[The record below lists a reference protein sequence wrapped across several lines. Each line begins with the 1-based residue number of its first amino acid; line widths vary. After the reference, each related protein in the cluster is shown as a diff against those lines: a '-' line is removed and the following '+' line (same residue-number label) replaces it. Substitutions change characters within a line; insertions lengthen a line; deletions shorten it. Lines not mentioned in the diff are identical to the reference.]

1 MSRREEFKTRMK
13 EFKQYK
19 DTTGKGYWEW
29 KQSLPDNLKYTDE
42 SQYDLKGAYEAG
54 LQPELNQEDGL
65 YHLGSR
71 DPKTGRILKRNT
83 HSTYWKALEADAKI
97 GYDAYWIGND
107 TYTSRKGDTPIKAFA
122 LGGDNEEYGEEDD
135 VFAQFTKE
143 NPMQP
148 GSVAPKDLV
157 EQNRMQ
163 SLPYEQNEYQK
174 QFAKAWYIQRAKY
187 SKYDSQLGNGK
198 LGRILENI
206 NKSTYQTIPEFAE
219 TELKEY
225 MRINNIDKQL
235 SPIEIELKSEQLQNK
250 DAMGFTRPSAYAW
263 HVKPKTI
270 KTPRV
275 DYRGLGWHEGIGH
288 IVGDNS
294 TEIMD
299 SAPKIYIKNQLG
311 DKEYEKY
318 INQQNEQ
325 HASTWEF
332 RGANAEMLDD
342 NGKRYIDPNRQ
353 LTPYDIRKM
362 KEKGATI
369 PVEWRD
375 SNITESDIANFLNS
389 FAYQDKPQDTF
400 DFNISNSTNEVFFG
414 KNGGEIPSYEVGGTN
429 EDRHTSIVT
438 NTVKK
443 ALERGDIQLVQR
455 ILKRGNKEDRKF
467 YYPDNGSIQSV
478 LNIYD
483 TPLLGDALSLLDAL
497 KYSVKGD
504 WDNATLS
511 YLDAASPLALFSKS
525 KLNWKG
531 WGAKKKYIPEYEA
544 IEKEAKKNGTWLKN
558 ADGTDFTGDPREW
571 VVKRSKKFREAFGD
585 KYLEGYTGIRS
596 PYNPK
601 ELLDTYLSSR
611 ERAYTYT
618 PNKQQVKKKGDTGI
632 AKLVVPDTDTYTV
645 DALGNDWLHL
655 TDKSI
660 NPYNFTNTNQIV
672 SSVQTPVISFKNIR
686 DDGPFGMRDVAEDQF
701 VAKSTTSRKSVL
713 YNNGDFDLSNPDIF
727 KTTIPAYIGYKLYN
741 KANREEIQSYE
752 GGGETKETEEANS
765 SSAPS
770 TVDEYITQ
778 QILNVKQSALNKSRT
793 RRLPKVP
800 IKYSESEES
809 HQKRNREYVRSLEF
823 ELQQKK
829 DLLEYNKRQD
839 GLIYFGYVSDQTK
852 QLQQQIEDLQNKI
865 SIGIPRSGEILGPS
879 CAATFADNY
888 NMDFIGSEQF
898 RQNAQKYGFKQK
910 DFKDRKPG
918 DAVLVYNADANKA
931 THTMMYD
938 SDIDGVPTYNHS
950 NGGADSQSL
959 RVRGKYPFKEG
970 IVPLTYEYVGT
981 PADSIRWSNEFKIK
995 RYIDGGETDGGNI
1008 LGVGVPMWAEILAS
1022 YVPVLGTA
1030 MDIKEAIQNP
1040 SLGTIS
1046 TAALSAASDL
1056 AGASIIRGLFKTTKG
1071 IDKLRKAEKAL
1082 SKARKRHKL
1091 GKTQDYSEIIKAED
1105 EIKAIEK
1112 QFDLEYGP
1120 DLADDVMASLTKYVP
1135 IGLDFY
1141 ANTGQQLQK
1150 YGIDISGNPNHA
1162 PQTKIK
1168 RQTNKVQKQD
1178 NNSN

>member
-29 KQSLPDNLKYTDE
+29 KL
-42 SQYDLKGAYEAG
+42 
-54 LQPELNQEDGL
+54 
-65 YHLGSR
+65 
-71 DPKTGRILKRNT
+71 
-83 HSTYWKALEADAKI
+83 HSKVNSY
-97 GYDAYWIGND
+97 
-107 TYTSRKGDTPIKAFA
+107 A
-122 LGGDNEEYGEEDD
+122 LGGDNEGDGEDD
-135 VFAQFTKE
+135 DTFAQFTKE
-143 NPMQP
+143 NPIQP
-148 GSVAPKDLV
+148 GSIAPKELA
-157 EQNRMQ
+157 EQNRIQ
-163 SLPYEQNEYQK
+163 NLLYEQNEYQK
-174 QFAKAWYIQRAKY
+174 QFAKAWYTQRAKY

-198 LGRILENI
+198 LGRILETI
-206 NKSTYQTIPEFAE
+206 DKSTYQTIPEFAE

-225 MRINNIDKQL
+225 MRMNNIDKSL

-250 DAMGFTRPSAYAW
+250 DAMGFARPSAYAW

-299 SAPKIYIKNQLG
+299 SAPKIWINNQLG

-353 LTPYDIRKM
+353 LTPYDIRRM
-362 KEKGATI
+362 KEKGATM
-369 PVEWRD
+369 PVEWRN

-389 FAYQDKPQDTF
+389 FAYQDKPKDAF

-429 EDRHTSIVT
+429 EDRQTSIVT

-467 YYPDNGSIQSV
+467 YYPDNGSIQPL

-483 TPLLGDALSLLDAL
+483 TPLLGDALSLLNAL
-497 KYSVKGD
+497 KYSVNGD
-504 WDNATLS
+504 WDNASLS
-511 YLDAASPLALFSKS
+511 YLDAVSPLALFSKS

-544 IEKEAKKNGTWLKN
+544 IEREAKKNGTWLKN

-596 PYNPK
+596 PYNPR

-618 PNKQQVKKKGDTGI
+618 PNKNQVKKKGDTGI

-686 DDGPFGMRDVAEDQF
+686 DDGPFGIRDVAEDQF
-701 VAKSTTSRKSVL
+701 VAKSTTPRKSVL

-727 KTTIPAYIGYKLYN
+727 KATITPYIGYKLYN
-741 KANREEIQSYE
+741 KANRENTQSYVI
-752 GGGETKETEEANS
+752 GGETGEIE
-765 SSAPS
+765 
-770 TVDEYITQ
+770 
-778 QILNVKQSALNKSRT
+778 
-793 RRLPKVP
+793 VP
-800 IKYSESEES
+800 DIYNTLTNE
-809 HQKRNREYVRSLEF
+809 QKNRIVATGREYTQIDPFVQLTETGIHDYSNEINTYLD
-823 ELQQKK
+823 K
-829 DLLEYNKRQD
+829 DLLEFD
-839 GLIYFGYVSDQTK
+839 AGYLPEVT
-852 QLQQQIEDLQNKI
+852 
-865 SIGIPRSGEILGPS
+865 IGPRSRFYIPLETYYPFISDYPYTGHSEIPYFVDWGGDDLGYNLVTNNCS
-879 CAATFADNY
+879 DKTREALEYTFNKKINPFLFTTPGDVRDFAIEQLNGIKVPTGYDY
-888 NMDFIGSEQF
+888 DEESDKFVKIAKPRKGMDKVLIPASVEQY
-898 RQNAQKYGFKQK
+898 KK
-910 DFKDRKPG
+910 FKDY
-918 DAVLVYNADANKA
+918 VL
-931 THTMMYD
+931 D
-938 SDIDGVPTYNHS
+938 SYQI
-950 NGGADSQSL
+950 
-959 RVRGKYPFKEG
+959 
-970 IVPLTYEYVGT
+970 
-981 PADSIRWSNEFKIK
+981 
-995 RYIDGGETDGGNI
+995 GGETDDGNI
-1008 LGVGVPMWAEILAS
+1008 LGIEVPMWAETLAS
-1022 YVPVLGTA
+1022 FVPVLGTA
-1030 MDIKEAIQNP
+1030 MDIKEAVQNP
-1040 SLGTIS
+1040 TKENIS
-1046 TAALSAASDL
+1046 TATLSTVADL

-1082 SKARKRHKL
+1082 NKARKRHKL
-1091 GKTQDYSEIIKAED
+1091 GKTQDYSEIIKASD
-1105 EIKAIEK
+1105 ELDAVKN
-1112 QFDLEYGP
+1112 QFGFEYGT
-1120 DLADDVMASLTKYVP
+1120 DIADNVLSNFTKYTP
-1135 IGLDFY
+1135 IGLDFLV
-1141 ANTGQQLQK
+1141 NTSQQSQK
-1150 YGIDISGNPNHA
+1150 Y
-1162 PQTKIK
+1162 K
-1168 RQTNKVQKQD
+1168 
-1178 NNSN
+1178 